1 MNFQYDESTYESEV
15 RGAYK
20 TGCFEIALNCEFN
33 MNLELMKTADLGT
46 FLHEYV
52 HFLQNISTPW
62 GIHAGIVRNNDL
74 CEMVHSMEPLEKIHL
89 PYKFEPSQEQKLRR
103 SWLQCSI
110 GTGHSRVKID
120 KTKASRFYYREIDGF
135 PIAMHEVIFSVK
147 NADGADVDIIIGA
160 TIIKESMAVLYQSL
174 IDPNSVTEHPDVP
187 YNVIQIW
194 CEKHFPNIA
203 GDTRKLICL
212 CYISLFSLDPG
223 FSLMLLLREAN
234 LHPEKSGIEFF
245 DEYKEE
251 YAISDG
257 KRVKIADFFS
267 YLIEMYKLSLR
278 GTLPCDLDYTSLLL
292 DRVKLENGI
301 VPILNVLYTDN
312 FGVENMKSL
321 ISYLGLP
328 FMHQADGKQFY
339 TLVDGRQ
346 HSFQD
351 VVVIAGNAAMYDYF
365 IDPYRNYG
373 SCPFRIL
380 CDRDEPECWD
390 TPWMQKGCIFEVGVE
405 SLHLEKKRFVKD
417 FIQ

>member
-147 NADGADVDIIIGA
+147 NADGADVDIII
-160 TIIKESMAVLYQSL
+160 VLL
-174 IDPNSVTEHPDVP
+174 CND
-187 YNVIQIW
+187 
-194 CEKHFPNIA
+194 IA
-203 GDTRKLICL
+203 
-212 CYISLFSLDPG
+212 
-223 FSLMLLLREAN
+223 
-234 LHPEKSGIEFF
+234 
-245 DEYKEE
+245 
-251 YAISDG
+251 
-257 KRVKIADFFS
+257 
-267 YLIEMYKLSLR
+267 
-278 GTLPCDLDYTSLLL
+278 
-292 DRVKLENGI
+292 
-301 VPILNVLYTDN
+301 
-312 FGVENMKSL
+312 
-321 ISYLGLP
+321 
-328 FMHQADGKQFY
+328 
-339 TLVDGRQ
+339 
-346 HSFQD
+346 
-351 VVVIAGNAAMYDYF
+351 
-365 IDPYRNYG
+365 
-373 SCPFRIL
+373 
-380 CDRDEPECWD
+380 
-390 TPWMQKGCIFEVGVE
+390 
-405 SLHLEKKRFVKD
+405 
-417 FIQ
+417 